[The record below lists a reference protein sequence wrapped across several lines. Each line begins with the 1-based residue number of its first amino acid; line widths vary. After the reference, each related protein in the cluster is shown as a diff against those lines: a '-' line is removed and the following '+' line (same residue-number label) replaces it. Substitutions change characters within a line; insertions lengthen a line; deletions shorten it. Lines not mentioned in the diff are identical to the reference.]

1 MANAQPE
8 LARALQWR
16 PWPPG
21 DPAPEIWSII
31 HDLDRRV
38 QVQVVDAV
46 LNAQIGMARAHI
58 EGLESIRKVISGAG
72 VTGAKAG

>member
-1 MANAQPE
+1 MANVQPE
-8 LARALQWR
+8 LSRFLQWK

-31 HDLDRRV
+31 YELDRRV
-38 QVQVVDAV
+38 QVQVVEAV

-58 EGLESIRKVISGAG
+58 EGLESIRKAISGASAAK
-72 VTGAKAG
+72 TG